1 MDRKPKTEASVAV
14 RKFAGV
20 RSLLGSE
27 LPNQSGTRNLSDSGV
42 PLNPKS
48 AKVPAE
54 QVSGLRVRDTGPYI
68 GRPMPRF
75 EDLRLVRGAGK
86 YSDDISVP
94 GQAYAAF
101 VRSPHAHAKIKRIDT
116 AAAQKMPGV
125 FAVLTG
131 ADYIADGLKGA
142 VQRANPA
149 GAIDIKVRAF
159 DPAKRPVLEE
169 QQYPLVADRV
179 RYPGEA
185 VAIIVAESRLAARD
199 ACETVEV
206 EYDVLPA
213 VTDVRKASGAE
224 PIWPGPCP
232 DNVALDE
239 TFGDAA
245 AVRAAFDTADLV
257 VEQTFVNQRIAN
269 CQMEPRSGV
278 ASYDA
283 ATDSY
288 TLISGN
294 QGVHAPRMVLAE
306 SWGLPLDKIRFVCPD
321 VGGGFGLRNNLY
333 PEQTSILWAAK
344 RVGRPVK
351 WTNDRS
357 ESFLTDYAGRDLVT
371 TASLA
376 LTRDGRIT
384 AYHVDHIGT
393 CGGQTV
399 TYVPL
404 SNAYRV
410 ATTVYDIPLMHMRCR
425 SMITNTV
432 PTAPFRG
439 AGRPEATLVL
449 ERLIDLAADRLGMD
463 RLRIRQQNVIPKKKL
478 PYRTASGLLYDSGDF
493 LNNMKRMIEAADWKG
508 FAARKRVSKKRGKL
522 RGIGISN
529 YLETPVGIPHERVE
543 VTVLG
548 TGKVELA
555 VGTQST
561 GQGHETSFAQV
572 MADLLGVHPEDII
585 FIGGDTA
592 KIPSGSGTHSDRSMR
607 LGGTLM
613 FQASEDVV
621 AQAKAVSAKILGVPE
636 SALTFNDGLFATPGS
651 NRRLT
656 IYDVAQAMSE
666 NPGLAGGKTLQSK
679 KTFTGRIPAYPTG
692 CAICEVEI
700 DPDTG
705 AVSVARYGSIDDA
718 GQAINPLILHG
729 QVHGGIVQGIG
740 QALVETVQYDDHG
753 QVLTGS
759 FMDYSIP
766 RAHHVPSFDIALTE
780 DPTKGN
786 PLRVKGG
793 GEAGITPA
801 LAVVMNAIMDAL
813 KELGVE
819 HMDMPATPHRVWS
832 AIQQAKFGG
841 PALPDAWL
849 DPGQSPAR

>member
-1 MDRKPKTEASVAV
+1 MDRKPRAEASVAV
-14 RKFAGV
+14 R
-20 RSLLGSE
+20 
-27 LPNQSGTRNLSDSGV
+27 
-42 PLNPKS
+42 
-48 AKVPAE
+48 PAE
-54 QVSGLRVRDTGPYI
+54 QASGFRVRDTGPYI

-75 EDLRLVRGAGK
+75 EDLRLLRGAGQ
-86 YSDDISVP
+86 YSDDISMP

-101 VRSPHAHAKIKRIDT
+101 VRAPHAHAKVKRIDT
-116 AAAQKMPGV
+116 TAAQRMAGV
-125 FAVLTG
+125 IAVLTG
-131 ADYIADGLKGA
+131 ADYIGDGLKGA
-142 VQRANPA
+142 LQRANPA

-169 QQYPLVADRV
+169 LQYPLVTDRV

-185 VAIIVAESRLAARD
+185 VAMVVAESRLAARD
-199 ACETVEV
+199 AAEAVEV

-224 PIWPGPCP
+224 PIWPGSCP

-245 AVRAAFDTADLV
+245 AVRAAFDAADLV

-306 SWGLPLDKIRFVCPD
+306 SWGVPLDKIRFVCPD

-357 ESFLTDYAGRDLVT
+357 ESFLADYAGRDLVT

-376 LTRDGRIT
+376 LTKDGRIT
-384 AYHVDHIGT
+384 AYRVDHIGA

-425 SMITNTV
+425 SMMTNTV

-449 ERLIDLAADRLGMD
+449 ERLIDLAADRLGID
-463 RLRIRQQNVIPKKKL
+463 RLRIRQKNVIPKKKL

-493 LNNMKRMIEAADWKG
+493 GGNMKRMIEAADWKG
-508 FAARKRVSKKRGKL
+508 FAARKRESKKRGRL

-572 MADLLGVHPEDII
+572 MADLLGVHPEDIV

-613 FQASEDVV
+613 FQASEEVI
-621 AQAKAVSAKILGVPE
+621 AQAKAASAKILGVPE
-636 SALTFNDGLFATPGS
+636 GEVSFDDGLFATPNS

-666 NPGLAGGKTLQSK
+666 NPALAAGKPLQSK

-692 CAICEVEI
+692 CAICEVEV

-705 AVSVARYGSIDDA
+705 ELSIPRYGSIDDA

-729 QVHGGIVQGIG
+729 QVHGGIVQGVG
-740 QALVETVQYDDHG
+740 QALVETVQYDAHG
-753 QVLTGS
+753 QLLTGS
-759 FMDYSIP
+759 FMDYGIP
-766 RAHHVPSFDIALTE
+766 RAYHVPFFDIALTE

-819 HMDMPATPHRVWS
+819 HIDMPATPHRIWS
-832 AIQQAKFGG
+832 AIQQARAARG
-841 PALPDAWL
+841 LL

>member
-1 MDRKPKTEASVAV
+1 MDRKP
-14 RKFAGV
+14 R
-20 RSLLGSE
+20 
-27 LPNQSGTRNLSDSGV
+27 
-42 PLNPKS
+42 
-48 AKVPAE
+48 AE
-54 QVSGLRVRDTGPYI
+54 GGPYI

-75 EDLRLVRGAGK
+75 EDLRLLRGAGK
-86 YSDDISVP
+86 YSDDLSMP
-94 GQAYAAF
+94 GQAYAVF
-101 VRSPHAHAKIKRIDT
+101 VRAPHAHAKVKRIDS

-125 FAVLTG
+125 IAVLTG

-142 VQRANPA
+142 LQRANPA

-169 QQYPLVADRV
+169 QQYPLVIDRV

-185 VAIIVAESRLAARD
+185 VAMVVAESRLAARN
-199 ACETVEV
+199 AAEAIEI
-206 EYDVLPA
+206 EYDVLSA
-213 VTDVRKASGAE
+213 VTDARKAAGAE
-224 PIWPGPCP
+224 PIWPSSCP

-245 AVRAAFDTADLV
+245 AVRAAFDAADLV

-278 ASYDA
+278 ASHEA

-306 SWGLPLDKIRFVCPD
+306 SWGVPLDKIRFVCPD

-344 RVGRPVK
+344 RVGRAVK

-371 TASLA
+371 TAKLA
-376 LTRDGRIT
+376 LTKDGRIT
-384 AYHVDHIGT
+384 AYQVDHVGT

-425 SMITNTV
+425 SMMTNTV

-449 ERLIDLAADRLGMD
+449 ERLIDLAADRLGTD
-463 RLRIRQQNVIPKKKL
+463 RLHIRQRNVIAKKKL

-493 LNNMKRMIEAADWKG
+493 LNNMKRMIGAADWKG
-508 FAARKRVSKKRGKL
+508 FAARKRESKRRGKL

-543 VTVLG
+543 VTVFG

-636 SALTFNDGLFATPGS
+636 SEVSFNDGLFATPNS

-666 NPGLAGGKTLQSK
+666 NPGLAGGKPLQSK

-705 AVSVARYGSIDDA
+705 AVSIPRYGSIDDA

-759 FMDYSIP
+759 FMDYGVP
-766 RAHHVPSFDIALTE
+766 RARDVPSFDVALTE

-819 HMDMPATPHRVWS
+819 HIDMPATPHRIWS
-832 AIQQAKFGG
+832 AIQQAK
-841 PALPDAWL
+841 A
-849 DPGQSPAR
+849 ARLLA

>member
-1 MDRKPKTEASVAV
+1 MDRKP
-14 RKFAGV
+14 
-20 RSLLGSE
+20 RSE
-27 LPNQSGTRNLSDSGV
+27 
-42 PLNPKS
+42 
-48 AKVPAE
+48 
-54 QVSGLRVRDTGPYI
+54 GPYI

-86 YSDDISVP
+86 YSDDISLP
-94 GQAYAAF
+94 GQAIAAF
-101 VRSPHAHAKIKRIDT
+101 VRAPHAHAILRQVDT
-116 AAAQKMPGV
+116 TGAKTMPGV
-125 FAVLTG
+125 VAVLTG

-142 VQRANPA
+142 SQRANPA
-149 GAIDIKVRAF
+149 GAIDITVRAF
-159 DPAKRPVLEE
+159 EPVKGPVLDER
-169 QQYPLVADRV
+169 QFPIVPDRV
-179 RYPGEA
+179 RYPGEV
-185 VAIIVAESRLAARD
+185 VAIVIAESLFAARD
-199 ACETVEV
+199 AAEVVAV

-213 VTDVRKASGAE
+213 ATDIRKASESA
-224 PIWPGPCP
+224 PIWDSAV
-232 DNVALDE
+232 DNVALDQD
-239 TFGDAA
+239 FGDKTAVAA
-245 AVRAAFDTADLV
+245 AFAAADLV
-257 VEQTFVNQRIAN
+257 VEHTFVNQRIVN

-278 ASYDA
+278 ASYDPA
-283 ATDSY
+283 GGSY

-306 SWGLPLDKIRFVCPD
+306 SFGLPLEKVRFVCPD

-333 PEQTSILWAAK
+333 PEQACILWAAK

-371 TASLA
+371 TARLA
-376 LTRDGRIT
+376 LTRDGKIT
-384 AYHVDHIGT
+384 AYDVDHIGT

-425 SMITNTV
+425 SMMTNTV

-449 ERLIDLAADRLGMD
+449 ERLIDLAADRLGID
-463 RLRIRQQNVIPKKKL
+463 RLRIRHKNVIPKKKL
-478 PYRTASGLLYDSGDF
+478 PYHTASGLKYDSGDF
-493 LNNMKRMIEAADWKG
+493 AGNMTRMIEASDWKG
-508 FAARKRVSKKRGKL
+508 FAARKRESKKRGRL

-529 YLETPVGIPHERVE
+529 YLETPVGSPHERVE
-543 VTVLG
+543 VTVKG
-548 TGKVELA
+548 EGKVELA

-572 MADLLGVHPEDII
+572 MADLLGVRPEDIV

-613 FQASEDVV
+613 FEASTDVV
-621 AQAKAVSAKILGVPE
+621 AQAKAASARILDVPE
-636 SALTFNDGLFATPGS
+636 ADISFTDGLFSTPKS

-656 IYDVAQAMSE
+656 IFDVAQAIAE
-666 NPGLAGGKTLQSK
+666 NPGLAAAGILQSK
-679 KTFTGRIPAYPTG
+679 RTFTGRIPAYPTG

-705 AVSVARYGSIDDA
+705 EIAIPRYGSIDDA

-740 QALVETVQYDDHG
+740 QALLEDVRYGDNG
-753 QVLTGS
+753 QVLSGS
-759 FMDYSIP
+759 FMDYGIP
-766 RAHHVPSFDIALTE
+766 RARLVPSFDIALTE

-813 KELGVE
+813 RDYGVE
-819 HMDMPATPHRVWS
+819 HIDMPATPHRVWE
-832 AIQQAKFGG
+832 AIQAAKR
-841 PALPDAWL
+841 A
-849 DPGQSPAR
+849 

>member
-1 MDRKPKTEASVAV
+1 MDLKPTAH
-14 RKFAGV
+14 G
-20 RSLLGSE
+20 
-27 LPNQSGTRNLSDSGV
+27 
-42 PLNPKS
+42 
-48 AKVPAE
+48 
-54 QVSGLRVRDTGPYI
+54 GPYI

-86 YSDDISVP
+86 YSDDFSMP
-94 GQAYAAF
+94 GQAIAAF
-101 VRSPHAHAKIKRIDT
+101 VRSPHAHAKVMRIGTD
-116 AAAQKMPGV
+116 AARKMPGV
-125 FAVLTG
+125 IAVLTG
-131 ADYIADGLKGA
+131 ADYVADGLKGA
-142 VQRANPA
+142 LQRANPA

-159 DPAKRPVLEE
+159 DSAKRPVLEE
-169 QQYPLVADRV
+169 QQYPLVTDRV
-179 RYPGEA
+179 RYPGEV
-185 VAIIVAESRLAARD
+185 VAMVVADSHLAARD
-199 ACETVEV
+199 AAEVVEV

-213 VTDVRKASGAE
+213 VTDVRKAAVAE

-232 DNVALDE
+232 DNIALDE
-239 TFGDAA
+239 SFGDAA
-245 AVRAAFDTADLV
+245 AVRAAFASADIV
-257 VEQTFVNQRIAN
+257 VEQTFVNQRIVN
-269 CQMEPRSGV
+269 CQMEPRSGI

-283 ATDSY
+283 AADLY
-288 TLISGN
+288 TLVSGN

-306 SWGLPLDKIRFVCPD
+306 SWGLPLEKLRFVCPD

-333 PEQTSILWAAK
+333 PEQTAILWAAK

-371 TASLA
+371 TAKLA

-425 SMITNTV
+425 SMMTNTV

-449 ERLIDLAADRLGMD
+449 ERLIDLAADKLGND
-463 RLRIRQQNVIPKKKL
+463 RLRIRQANVIAKKKL
-478 PYRTASGLLYDSGDF
+478 PYSTASGLLYDSGDF
-493 LNNMKRMIEAADWKG
+493 AGNMKRMIEAADWKG
-508 FAARKRVSKKRGKL
+508 FAARKRESKKRGKL

-543 VTVLG
+543 VTVLA

-613 FQASEDVV
+613 FEASTDIV
-621 AQAKAVSAKILGVPE
+621 AQGKAVAAKMLGVPDAE
-636 SALTFNDGLFATPGS
+636 ISFTEGLFVTPKS

-656 IYDVAQAMSE
+656 VFDVAQVIDETPA
-666 NPGLAGGKTLQSK
+666 LAAAGKLQSK

-705 AVSVARYGSIDDA
+705 AISIPRYGSIDDA

-740 QALVETVQYDDHG
+740 QALVETVQYDDSG

-759 FMDYSIP
+759 FMDYGIP
-766 RAHHVPSFDIALTE
+766 RAHMVPSFDISLTE

-801 LAVVMNAIMDAL
+801 LAVVMNAILDAL
-813 KELGVE
+813 KDHGVE
-819 HMDMPATPHRVWS
+819 HIDMPATPARIWQ
-832 AIQQAKFGG
+832 AIQAARGAE
-841 PALPDAWL
+841 PA
-849 DPGQSPAR
+849 ARRA

>member
-1 MDRKPKTEASVAV
+1 
-14 RKFAGV
+14 
-20 RSLLGSE
+20 
-27 LPNQSGTRNLSDSGV
+27 
-42 PLNPKS
+42 
-48 AKVPAE
+48 
-54 QVSGLRVRDTGPYI
+54 
-68 GRPMPRF
+68 MPRF
-75 EDLRLVRGAGK
+75 EDLRLVRGAGT
-86 YSDDISVP
+86 YSDDISLP
-94 GQAYAAF
+94 GQAMAAF
-101 VRSPHAHAKIKRIDT
+101 VRAPHVHAIVKRVD
-116 AAAQKMPGV
+116 AAAARAMPGV
-125 FAVLTG
+125 IAVLTG
-131 ADYIADGLKGA
+131 ADYVADGLKGA
-142 VQRANPA
+142 LQRANPA
-149 GAIDIKVRAF
+149 GATDIKVRAF
-159 DPAKRPVLEE
+159 APEKRPVLEE
-169 QQYPLVADRV
+169 PQFPLVVDRV

-185 VAIIVAESRLAARD
+185 VAVVVADTLLQARD
-199 ACETVEV
+199 AAEAVQV
-206 EYDVLPA
+206 EYEVLRA
-213 VTDVRKASGAE
+213 VTDLREAE
-224 PIWPGPCP
+224 HAETIWPS
-232 DNVALDE
+232 ALDNIALDQE
-239 TFGDAA
+239 FGDAA
-245 AVRAAFDTADLV
+245 AVRAAFAAADLV
-257 VEQTFVNQRIAN
+257 VEQTFRNQRIAN
-269 CQMEPRSGV
+269 AQMEPRSGV
-278 ASYDA
+278 ASHDA

-306 SWGLPLDKIRFVCPD
+306 SFGLPLEKVRFVCPD

-333 PEQTSILWAAK
+333 PEQAAILWASK
-344 RVGRPVK
+344 RAGRPVK

-357 ESFLTDYAGRDLVT
+357 ESFLTDYAGRDLFT
-371 TASLA
+371 TARLA
-376 LTRDGRIT
+376 LTRDGCIT
-384 AYHVDHIGT
+384 AYDVDHIGT

-410 ATTVYDIPLMHMRCR
+410 ATTVYDIPLMHARCR
-425 SMITNTV
+425 STVTNTV

-449 ERLIDLAADRLGMD
+449 ERLIDLAADRLDMD
-463 RLRIRQQNVIPKKKL
+463 RLKIRQKNVIPKKKL

-493 LNNMKRMIEAADWKG
+493 AGNMKRMIELADWKG
-508 FAARKRVSKKRGKL
+508 FAARKRESKKRGRL

-543 VTVLG
+543 VTVLA

-572 MADLLGVHPEDII
+572 MADLLGVHPEDIV

-607 LGGTLM
+607 LAGTLM
-613 FQASEDVV
+613 VEASTDVV
-621 AQAKAVSAKILGVPE
+621 AQAKSAAAKMLSVPE
-636 SALTFNDGLFATPGS
+636 AHVSFADGLFATPTS

-656 IYDVAQAMSE
+656 LCDIAQAM
-666 NPGLAGGKTLQSK
+666 NDDPTLAGGKMLQSK

-705 AVSVARYGSIDDA
+705 AVSIARYGSIDDA

-740 QALVETVQYDDHG
+740 QALVEEVRYDVSG

-759 FMDYSIP
+759 FMDYGIP
-766 RAHHVPSFDIALTE
+766 RADLVPSFDIALTE
-780 DPTKGN
+780 DPTSGN

-813 KELGVE
+813 KDYGITHLN
-819 HMDMPATPHRVWS
+819 MPATPDRVWS
-832 AIQQAKFGG
+832 AIRAAQGNAT
-841 PALPDAWL
+841 
-849 DPGQSPAR
+849 ARKTTA

>member
-1 MDRKPKTEASVAV
+1 M
-14 RKFAGV
+14 
-20 RSLLGSE
+20 
-27 LPNQSGTRNLSDSGV
+27 
-42 PLNPKS
+42 
-48 AKVPAE
+48 
-54 QVSGLRVRDTGPYI
+54 
-68 GRPMPRF
+68 
-75 EDLRLVRGAGK
+75 
-86 YSDDISVP
+86 
-94 GQAYAAF
+94 AAF
-101 VRSPHAHAKIKRIDT
+101 VRAPHAHALVKQIDT
-116 AAAQKMPGV
+116 AAARSMPSV
-125 FAVLTG
+125 LAILTG
-131 ADYIADGLKGA
+131 ADYVADGLKGA
-142 VQRANPA
+142 LQRANPA
-149 GAIDIKVRAF
+149 DAVDVKRRAF
-159 DPAKRPVLEE
+159 APEKRPVLEE
-169 QQYPLVADRV
+169 PQYPLVIDRV

-185 VAIIVAESRLAARD
+185 VAVVVAETLFQARD
-199 ACETVEV
+199 AAEAVKV
-206 EYDVLPA
+206 EYQPLQA
-213 VTDVRKASGAE
+213 VTDLREADRGETIFA
-224 PIWPGPCP
+224 PAP
-232 DNVALDE
+232 DNIALDQE
-239 TFGDAA
+239 FGDAA
-245 AVRAAFDTADLV
+245 AVRAAFEVANLV
-257 VEQTFVNQRIAN
+257 VAQTFRNQRIAN
-269 CQMEPRSGV
+269 AQMEPRSGV
-278 ASYDA
+278 AVYDIA
-283 ATDSY
+283 SDSY

-294 QGVHAPRMVLAE
+294 QGVHVPRLVLAE
-306 SWGLPLDKIRFVCPD
+306 SFGLPPEKIRFICPD

-333 PEQTSILWAAK
+333 PEQAIILWASK

-357 ESFLTDYAGRDLVT
+357 ESFLTDYAGRDMVT
-371 TASLA
+371 TARLA
-376 LTRDGRIT
+376 LAKDGRIM
-384 AYHVDHIGT
+384 AYDVDHTGT

-399 TYVPL
+399 SYVPL

-425 SMITNTV
+425 SVLTNTV

-449 ERLIDLAADRLGMD
+449 ERLIDLAAHRLGMD
-463 RLRIRQQNVIPKKKL
+463 RVKIRQKNIIPKRKL

-493 LNNMKRMIEAADWKG
+493 AGNMKRMTEIADWKG
-508 FAARKRVSKKRGKL
+508 FAARKREAKRRGKL

-543 VTVLG
+543 VTVLA

-572 MADLLGVHPEDII
+572 MADLLGVHPEDIV

-607 LGGTLM
+607 LAGTLM
-613 FQASEDVV
+613 VEASADVV
-621 AQAKAVSAKILGVPE
+621 AQGKAVAAKILGVAE
-636 SALTFNDGLFATPGS
+636 TDVSFSDGLFATPHS

-656 IYDVAQAMSE
+656 VYDIAEAM
-666 NPGLAGGKTLQSK
+666 NDDPALAGGKVLQSK

-705 AVSVARYGSIDDA
+705 ALSIPRYASIDDA

-740 QALVETVQYDDHG
+740 QALVEAVRYDDSG

-759 FMDYSIP
+759 FLDYAVP
-766 RAHHVPSFDIALTE
+766 RADLVPSFEIALTE
-780 DPTKGN
+780 DATQGN

-813 KELGVE
+813 KDHGVE
-819 HMDMPATPHRVWS
+819 HLDMPATPARIWS
-832 AIQQAKFGG
+832 AIQTAKT
-841 PALPDAWL
+841 
-849 DPGQSPAR
+849 

>member
-1 MDRKPKTEASVAV
+1 
-14 RKFAGV
+14 
-20 RSLLGSE
+20 
-27 LPNQSGTRNLSDSGV
+27 
-42 PLNPKS
+42 
-48 AKVPAE
+48 
-54 QVSGLRVRDTGPYI
+54 
-68 GRPMPRF
+68 MPRF

-86 YSDDISVP
+86 YSDDIAMP
-94 GQAYAAF
+94 GQAIAAF
-101 VRSPHAHAKIKRIDT
+101 VRSPHAHALVKRID
-116 AAAQKMPGV
+116 AAAARTMPGV
-125 FAVLTG
+125 IAVLTG
-131 ADYIADGLKGA
+131 ADYVADGLKGA

-159 DPAKRPVLEE
+159 APEKRPVLEE
-169 QQYPLVADRV
+169 QQFPLALDRV
-179 RYPGEA
+179 RYPGETVA
-185 VAIIVAESRLAARD
+185 VVVAEQLFQARD
-199 ACETVEV
+199 AAETVEV
-206 EYDVLPA
+206 EYQVLWA
-213 VTDVRKASGAE
+213 VTDVREADGAE
-224 PIWPGPCP
+224 TIWAAAP
-232 DNVALDE
+232 DNIALDQE
-239 TFGDAA
+239 FGDTA
-245 AVRAAFDTADLV
+245 AVRAAFAAADLV
-257 VEQTFVNQRIAN
+257 VEQTFRNQRIAN
-269 CQMEPRSGV
+269 AQMEPRSGV
-278 ASYDA
+278 ACYDA
-283 ATDSY
+283 VTESY

-306 SWGLPLDKIRFVCPD
+306 SFGLPLEKVRFVCPD

-333 PEQTSILWAAK
+333 PEQATILWASK

-371 TASLA
+371 SARLA
-376 LTRDGRIT
+376 LTGDGRIT
-384 AYHVDHIGT
+384 AYQVDHIGT

-425 SMITNTV
+425 AVMTNTV

-449 ERLIDLAADRLGMD
+449 ERLIDLAAGRLGID
-463 RLRIRQQNVIPKKKL
+463 RVKIRQKNVIAKKKL
-478 PYRTASGLLYDSGDF
+478 PYRTASGLVYDSGDF
-493 LNNMKRMIEAADWKG
+493 AGNMKRIVELADWTG
-508 FAARKRVSKKRGKL
+508 FAARKRASKKRGKL

-572 MADLLGVHPEDII
+572 MADLLGVHPEDIV

-613 FQASEDVV
+613 VEACTDVV
-621 AQAKAVSAKILGVPE
+621 ALGLAVAAKILGVPQAE
-636 SALTFNDGLFATPGS
+636 VSFTDGLFAAPNS
-651 NRRLT
+651 NLRLT
-656 IYDVAQAMSE
+656 VYDVAQAM
-666 NPGLAGGKTLQSK
+666 NDDAALAGGKLLQSK

-692 CAICEVEI
+692 CAVCEVEI

-705 AVSVARYGSIDDA
+705 AISIPRYGSIDDA

-740 QALVETVQYDDHG
+740 QALVEEVRYDASG

-759 FMDYSIP
+759 FMDYAVP
-766 RAHHVPSFDIALTE
+766 RADLVPSFDIALTE
-780 DPTKGN
+780 DPTHGN

-813 KELGVE
+813 KDHGVD
-819 HMDMPATPHRVWS
+819 HIDMPATPARIWS
-832 AIQQAKFGG
+832 AIQAAKGRG
-841 PALPDAWL
+841 A
-849 DPGQSPAR
+849 

>member
-1 MDRKPKTEASVAV
+1 M
-14 RKFAGV
+14 
-20 RSLLGSE
+20 
-27 LPNQSGTRNLSDSGV
+27 
-42 PLNPKS
+42 
-48 AKVPAE
+48 
-54 QVSGLRVRDTGPYI
+54 
-68 GRPMPRF
+68 
-75 EDLRLVRGAGK
+75 
-86 YSDDISVP
+86 
-94 GQAYAAF
+94 
-101 VRSPHAHAKIKRIDT
+101 KRID
-116 AAAQKMPGV
+116 AAAARAMPGV
-125 FAVLTG
+125 IAVLTG
-131 ADYIADGLKGA
+131 ADYVADGLKGA
-142 VQRANPA
+142 IQRANPA
-149 GAIDIKVRAF
+149 GATDIKVRAF
-159 DPAKRPVLEE
+159 APEKRPVLEE
-169 QQYPLVADRV
+169 PQFPLVVDRV

-185 VAIIVAESRLAARD
+185 VAVVVAENSFQARNAAE
-199 ACETVEV
+199 AVQV
-206 EYDVLPA
+206 EYEVRRA
-213 VTDVRKASGAE
+213 VTDLREADGAE
-224 PIWPGPCP
+224 TIWPSAP
-232 DNVALDE
+232 DNIALDQE
-239 TFGDAA
+239 FGDAT
-245 AVRAAFDTADLV
+245 AVRAAFTAADLV
-257 VEQTFVNQRIAN
+257 VAQTFRNQRIAN
-269 CQMEPRSGV
+269 AQMEPRSGV
-278 ASYDA
+278 AAYDA
-283 ATDSY
+283 TTQSY

-306 SWGLPLDKIRFVCPD
+306 SFGLPLEKVRFVCPD

-333 PEQTSILWAAK
+333 PEQTVILWASK

-371 TASLA
+371 TARLA
-376 LTRDGRIT
+376 LTGDGRIT
-384 AYHVDHIGT
+384 AYQVDHIGT

-425 SMITNTV
+425 AVMTNTV

-449 ERLIDLAADRLGMD
+449 ERLIDLAAGRLGIDRLK
-463 RLRIRQQNVIPKKKL
+463 IRQKNVIPKKKL
-478 PYRTASGLLYDSGDF
+478 PYRTASGLHYDSGDF
-493 LNNMKRMIEAADWKG
+493 SGNMKRMIELADWKG
-508 FAARKRVSKKRGKL
+508 FAARKRTSKKRGKL

-543 VTVLG
+543 VTVLP

-572 MADLLGVHPEDII
+572 MADLLGVHPEDIV

-613 FQASEDVV
+613 VEAATDVV
-621 AQAKAVSAKILGVPE
+621 AQGKALAAKILGVPE
-636 SALTFNDGLFATPGS
+636 SEIAFTEGLFATPNS

-656 IYDVAQAMSE
+656 IYDVAQAMSDD
-666 NPGLAGGKTLQSK
+666 PALAAGKVLQSK

-705 AVSVARYGSIDDA
+705 AVSIPRYGSIDDA

-729 QVHGGIVQGIG
+729 QVHGGIAQGIG
-740 QALVETVQYDDHG
+740 QALVEDVRYDDSG

-759 FMDYSIP
+759 FMDYAVP
-766 RAHHVPSFDIALTE
+766 RADLVPSFDIALTE
-780 DPTKGN
+780 DPTHGN

-813 KELGVE
+813 KDYGVD
-819 HMDMPATPHRVWS
+819 HLDMPATPARIWS
-832 AIQQAKFGG
+832 AIQSAKRSG
-841 PALPDAWL
+841 A
-849 DPGQSPAR
+849 

>member
-1 MDRKPKTEASVAV
+1 MDRKP
-14 RKFAGV
+14 R
-20 RSLLGSE
+20 
-27 LPNQSGTRNLSDSGV
+27 
-42 PLNPKS
+42 
-48 AKVPAE
+48 AE
-54 QVSGLRVRDTGPYI
+54 GGPYI

-86 YSDDISVP
+86 YSDDIAMP
-94 GQAYAAF
+94 DHAIAAF
-101 VRSPHAHAKIKRIDT
+101 VRSPHAHAIVKRID
-116 AAAQKMPGV
+116 AAAARTMPGV
-125 FAVLTG
+125 IAVLTG
-131 ADYIADGLKGA
+131 ADYAADGLKGA
-142 VQRANPA
+142 LQRANPA
-149 GAIDIKVRAF
+149 GATDIKVRAF
-159 DPAKRPVLEE
+159 APEKRPVLEE
-169 QQYPLVADRV
+169 QQFPLVIDRV

-185 VAIIVAESRLAARD
+185 VAVVVAEKLFQARD
-199 ACETVEV
+199 AAEAVEV
-206 EYDVLPA
+206 EYELLRA
-213 VTDVRKASGAE
+213 VTDLREADDAETIWASA
-224 PIWPGPCP
+224 P
-232 DNVALDE
+232 DNIALDQE
-239 TFGDAA
+239 FGNAA
-245 AVRAAFDTADLV
+245 AVRAAFDAADLV
-257 VEQTFVNQRIAN
+257 VKQTFRNQRIAN
-269 CQMEPRSGV
+269 AQMEPRSGV
-278 ASYDA
+278 ACYDA

-306 SWGLPLDKIRFVCPD
+306 SFGLPLEKVRFVCPD

-333 PEQTSILWAAK
+333 PEQAAVLWAAK

-371 TASLA
+371 TARLA
-376 LTRDGRIT
+376 LASDGRIT
-384 AYHVDHIGT
+384 AYDVDHIGT

-399 TYVPL
+399 SYVPL

-410 ATTVYDIPLMHMRCR
+410 ATTVYDIPLMYMRCR
-425 SMITNTV
+425 SVVTNTV
-432 PTAPFRG
+432 PTAPYRG

-449 ERLIDLAADRLGMD
+449 ERLIDLAAHRLGID
-463 RLRIRQQNVIPKKKL
+463 RVKIRQKNVIPKKKL

-493 LNNMKRMIEAADWKG
+493 VGNMKRMIELADWKG
-508 FAARKRVSKKRGKL
+508 FAARKRYSKKRGKL

-572 MADLLGVHPEDII
+572 MADLLGVHPEDIV

-613 FQASEDVV
+613 VEASADVV
-621 AQAKAVSAKILGVPE
+621 AQGKALAAKILGVAE
-636 SALTFNDGLFATPGS
+636 AEVSFTNGLFATPNS
-651 NRRLT
+651 NRRLS
-656 IYDVAQAMSE
+656 ICDVARAM
-666 NPGLAGGKTLQSK
+666 NDDPALADGKPLQSK

-705 AVSVARYGSIDDA
+705 AISIPRYGSIDDA

-740 QALVETVQYDDHG
+740 QALVEDVRYDESG

-766 RAHHVPSFDIALTE
+766 RADLVPSFDIALTE
-780 DPTKGN
+780 DPTLGN

-813 KELGVE
+813 KDHSV
-819 HMDMPATPHRVWS
+819 HHIDMPATPARIWS
-832 AIQQAKFGG
+832 AIQAAKGSG
-841 PALPDAWL
+841 A
-849 DPGQSPAR
+849 

>member
-1 MDRKPKTEASVAV
+1 
-14 RKFAGV
+14 
-20 RSLLGSE
+20 
-27 LPNQSGTRNLSDSGV
+27 
-42 PLNPKS
+42 
-48 AKVPAE
+48 
-54 QVSGLRVRDTGPYI
+54 
-68 GRPMPRF
+68 MPRF

-94 GQAYAAF
+94 GQAVAAF
-101 VRSPHAHAKIKRIDT
+101 VRSPHAHALIKRIDT
-116 AAAQKMPGV
+116 AAAKKRPGV
-125 FAVLTG
+125 IAVLTG
-131 ADYIADGLKGA
+131 AEYMADGLKGA
-142 VQRANPA
+142 LQRANPA

-159 DPAKRPVLEE
+159 APEKRPVLEE
-169 QQYPLVADRV
+169 PQFPLAPERV

-185 VAIIVAESRLAARD
+185 VAVVVAETLSQARD
-199 ACETVEV
+199 AAEAVAV
-206 EYDVLPA
+206 DYNALPA
-213 VTDVRKASGAE
+213 VTDVREAIGAE
-224 PIWPGPCP
+224 TIWASAS
-232 DNVALDE
+232 DNVALDQE
-239 TFGDAA
+239 FGNAAEVAA
-245 AVRAAFDTADLV
+245 AFASADLV
-257 VEQTFVNQRIAN
+257 VEQTFVNQRISN

-283 ATDSY
+283 AADSY

-306 SWGLPLDKIRFVCPD
+306 SFGLPLEKVRFVCPD

-333 PEQTSILWAAK
+333 PEQAAILWAAK
-344 RVGRPVK
+344 RTRRPVK

-371 TASLA
+371 TARLA
-376 LTRDGRIT
+376 FKSDGRIA
-384 AYHVDHIGT
+384 AYQVDHIGT

-425 SMITNTV
+425 SVMTNTV

-449 ERLIDLAADRLGMD
+449 ERLIDLAAERLGMD
-463 RLRIRQQNVIPKKKL
+463 RLAIRKKNVIPKRKL

-493 LNNMKRMIEAADWKG
+493 AGNMKRMIEAADWKG
-508 FAARKRVSKKRGKL
+508 FAARKRESKKRGKL

-543 VTVLG
+543 VTVLAA
-548 TGKVELA
+548 GKVELA

-572 MADLLGVHPEDII
+572 MADLLGVHPQDIV

-613 FQASEDVV
+613 FEASADVV
-621 AQAKAVSAKILGVPE
+621 AQGKAAAAKILGVPD
-636 SALTFNDGLFATPGS
+636 ADIAFTDGMFTTPKS

-656 IYDVAQAMSE
+656 VYDIAQAIE
-666 NPGLAGGKTLQSK
+666 ANPALANGGKLQSK

-705 AVSVARYGSIDDA
+705 TISVPRYGSIDDA

-740 QALVETVQYDDHG
+740 QALVEHVRYDEAG

-759 FMDYSIP
+759 FMDYAIP
-766 RAHHVPSFDIALTE
+766 RAQLVPSFDIALTE
-780 DPTKGN
+780 DPTHGN

-813 KELGVE
+813 KDYGVE
-819 HMDMPATPHRVWS
+819 HIDMPATPARVWQ
-832 AIQQAKFGG
+832 AIQQAK
-841 PALPDAWL
+841 ALK
-849 DPGQSPAR
+849 G

>member
-1 MDRKPKTEASVAV
+1 MDRKP
-14 RKFAGV
+14 R
-20 RSLLGSE
+20 
-27 LPNQSGTRNLSDSGV
+27 
-42 PLNPKS
+42 
-48 AKVPAE
+48 AE
-54 QVSGLRVRDTGPYI
+54 GGPYI

-86 YSDDISVP
+86 YSDDISLE
-94 GQAYAAF
+94 GQAYAVF
-101 VRSPHAHAKIKRIDT
+101 VRTPHAHATIKTIDT
-116 AAAQKMPGV
+116 AAAEKMPGV
-125 FAVLTG
+125 IAVLTG

-142 VQRANPA
+142 LQRANPA

-185 VAIIVAESRLAARD
+185 VAMVVAESRLAARD
-199 ACETVEV
+199 AAEAVAV

-213 VTDVRKASGAE
+213 VTDVRKAQGAE
-224 PIWPGPCP
+224 PIWPAPCP

-239 TFGDAA
+239 SFGDAA
-245 AVRAAFDTADLV
+245 AVRAAFDAADLV
-257 VEQTFVNQRIAN
+257 VEQTFINQRIAN

-283 ATDSY
+283 ATDAY

-306 SWGLPLDKIRFVCPD
+306 SWGVPLEKIRFICPD

-371 TASLA
+371 TARLA
-376 LTRDGRIT
+376 FTRDGRIA

-425 SMITNTV
+425 SMMTNTV

-463 RLRIRQQNVIPKKKL
+463 RLAIRRKNVIPRTKL

-493 LNNMKRMIEAADWKG
+493 ANNMKRMIEAADWKG
-508 FAARKRVSKKRGKL
+508 FAARKRESRKRGKL

-548 TGKVELA
+548 SGKVELA

-572 MADLLGVHPEDII
+572 MADLLGVHPEDIV

-621 AQAKAVSAKILGVPE
+621 AQAKAASAKILGVPE
-636 SALTFNDGLFATPGS
+636 GDVSFDDGLFSTPKS

-656 IYDVAQAMSE
+656 VYDVAKAMDE
-666 NPGLAGGKTLQSK
+666 NPALSGGKPLQSK

-705 AVSVARYGSIDDA
+705 AISIPRYGSIDDA

-729 QVHGGIVQGIG
+729 QVHGGIVQGVG
-740 QALVETVQYDDHG
+740 QALLEDVRYDDHG

-759 FMDYSIP
+759 FMDYGIP
-766 RAHHVPSFDIALTE
+766 RANLVPSFDIALTE

-813 KELGVE
+813 KDHGVE
-819 HMDMPATPHRVWS
+819 HMDMPATPHRIWE
-832 AIQQAKFGG
+832 AIQKAK
-841 PALPDAWL
+841 AA
-849 DPGQSPAR
+849 S

>member
-1 MDRKPKTEASVAV
+1 MDRKP
-14 RKFAGV
+14 R
-20 RSLLGSE
+20 
-27 LPNQSGTRNLSDSGV
+27 
-42 PLNPKS
+42 
-48 AKVPAE
+48 AE
-54 QVSGLRVRDTGPYI
+54 SGPYI

-75 EDLRLVRGAGK
+75 EDLRLVRGAGR
-86 YSDDISVP
+86 YSDDIFLP
-94 GQAYAAF
+94 GQAYGMF
-101 VRSPHAHAKIKRIDT
+101 VRSPHAHAIVKRVNT
-116 AAAQKMPGV
+116 AAAKTMPGV
-125 FAVLTG
+125 IAVLTG
-131 ADYIADGLKGA
+131 ADYAADGLKGA
-142 VQRANPA
+142 IQRANPA

-159 DPAKRPVLEE
+159 APDKRPVLEE
-169 QQYPLVADRV
+169 QQFPLATDRA

-185 VAIIVAESRLAARD
+185 VAVVVAESPLAARD
-199 ACETVEV
+199 AAEAVQV
-206 EYDVLPA
+206 EYEVLPA
-213 VTDVRKASGAE
+213 VTDVRKAQAAE
-224 PIWPGPCP
+224 PIWPASCP
-232 DNVALDE
+232 DNIALDQD
-239 TFGDAA
+239 FGDAA
-245 AVRAAFDTADLV
+245 AVRAAFDAADLV
-257 VEQTFVNQRIAN
+257 VEQTFVNQRIVN

-283 ATDSY
+283 ATESY
-288 TLISGN
+288 MLISGN

-306 SWGLPLDKIRFVCPD
+306 SFGLPLEKVRFVCPD

-333 PEQTSILWAAK
+333 PEQAAILWAAK
-344 RVGRPVK
+344 RVGRTVK

-371 TASLA
+371 TARLA

-384 AYHVDHIGT
+384 AYHVDHLGT

-425 SMITNTV
+425 SVMTNTV

-449 ERLIDLAADRLGMD
+449 ERLIDLAADKLGID
-463 RLRIRQQNVIPKKKL
+463 RVKLRQKNVIPKKKL

-493 LNNMKRMIEAADWKG
+493 AGNMNRMIEVADWKG
-508 FAARKRVSKKRGKL
+508 FATRRRESKKRGKL

-548 TGKVELA
+548 SGKVELA

-613 FQASEDVV
+613 FQACGEVLAQGKAVAAKMLDV
-621 AQAKAVSAKILGVPE
+621 AKAEINF
-636 SALTFNDGLFATPGS
+636 TDGLFVTPKS

-656 IYDVAQAMSE
+656 IYDVAQAMNE
-666 NPGLAGGKTLQSK
+666 NPALAAGSK
-679 KTFTGRIPAYPTG
+679 LESKATFTGRIPAYPTG

-705 AVSVARYGSIDDA
+705 AISIPRYGSIDDA

-740 QALVETVQYDDHG
+740 QALVEDVRYDDSG
-753 QVLTGS
+753 QVLSGS
-759 FMDYSIP
+759 FMDYGIP
-766 RAHHVPSFDIALTE
+766 RAHLVPSFDIALTE
-780 DPTKGN
+780 DPTHGN

-813 KELGVE
+813 KGYGIE
-819 HMDMPATPHRVWS
+819 HMDMPATPHRIWCT
-832 AIQQAKFGG
+832 IQGAKAAKGKR
-841 PALPDAWL
+841 A
-849 DPGQSPAR
+849 